1 MYDEEELEQLRRRKL
16 QELQAQQ
23 HAQIQE
29 AIRQEEIRQEYELKK
44 KMILKKILTPDA
56 RSRLTNLRMVKPQFA
71 EQVELQLIQLAQTG
85 RLQEQITDNQLKEL
99 LKKIQG
105 TKKDIKIKRV

>member
-1 MYDEEELEQLRRRKL
+1 M
-16 QELQAQQ
+16 
-23 HAQIQE
+23 
-29 AIRQEEIRQEYELKK
+29 
-44 KMILKKILTPDA
+44 
-56 RSRLTNLRMVKPQFA
+56 RMVKPQFA

>member
-1 MYDEEELEQLRRRKL
+1 MYDEEELEQIRRRKL

-23 HAQIQE
+23 QAQIQE

-71 EQVELQLIQLAQTG
+71 EQIELQLIQLAQTG
-85 RLQEQITDNQLKEL
+85 RLRGQITDNQLKEL

-105 TKKDIKIKRV
+105 TKKDFKIKRV